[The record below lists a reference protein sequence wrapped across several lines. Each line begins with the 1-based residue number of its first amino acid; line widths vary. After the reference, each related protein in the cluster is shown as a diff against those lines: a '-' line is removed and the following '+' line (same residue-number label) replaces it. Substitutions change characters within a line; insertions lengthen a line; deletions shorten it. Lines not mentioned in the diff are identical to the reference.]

1 MVERFWCSPCHKA
14 VSGPS
19 AAACQGHS
27 HALRLIGAVEHVDV
41 VVADRRHTLDP
52 SKVGFYNMVGH
63 SQGRSVAQQEAHTRS
78 RIEQMR
84 QADIKAQRENKI
96 SLKGRDNPQRVGAIP
111 SALLFSLKRQ
121 YGQDYL
127 QKAKELMQ
135 REGLY
140 WGAS

>member
-1 MVERFWCSPCHKA
+1 MVERFWCCLCHKA

-19 AAACQGHS
+19 AATCHGHQL
-27 HALRLIGAVEHVDV
+27 HPIGVVEHVDV

-52 SKVGFYNMVGH
+52 GKFGYYNMVGH
-63 SQGRSVAQQEAHTRS
+63 SQGRDVAQQEAHTRS

-84 QADIKAQRENKI
+84 QADIRAQRENKI

-140 WGAS
+140 WGTS